1 MSLILEER
9 NGNICFWE
17 IKSRNMKRICWF
29 IYLWSEA
36 VASKLASGNEGFP
49 TPHCGTVA
57 KLVVYP
63 GPDLY
68 ARDRDGKMQC
78 CQLLTPGP
86 VLYYWVL
93 LEKN

>member
-9 NGNICFWE
+9 NGNVCFWE

-78 CQLLTPGP
+78 WQLLTPGP